1 MVRFIFLKCPKAHSV
16 DVTMKLTA
24 LIWSFIRVDG
34 TGTEIVEVFF
44 LCIFQKF
51 VHIFRSDKCD
61 SSRFCWRFCAKELSV
76 SALCLTYVFTKTV
89 VLWNPN
95 SLVIYSF
102 IYLNM
107 CIFVNFSSIWL
118 GFVKATSTL
127 IVFALFYKYC
137 SLYISKTKALIQI
150 HCFWIKNR

>member
-24 LIWSFIRVDG
+24 LIWSFIPVDG

-51 VHIFRSDKCD
+51 IHIFRSDKCD
-61 SSRFCWRFCAKELSV
+61 SSRFCWRFW
-76 SALCLTYVFTKTV
+76 LTFLQKRWFSGIQI
-89 VLWNPN
+89 VL
-95 SLVIYSF
+95 LFIHSF

-118 GFVKATSTL
+118 GFAKAISTL
-127 IVFALFYKYC
+127 IMFALFYKYC

>member
-102 IYLNM
+102 IYLFKHVYFCQFFKHLTWFCQSHFHLN
-107 CIFVNFSSIWL
+107 CVCTFL
-118 GFVKATSTL
+118 
-127 IVFALFYKYC
+127 
-137 SLYISKTKALIQI
+137 
-150 HCFWIKNR
+150 